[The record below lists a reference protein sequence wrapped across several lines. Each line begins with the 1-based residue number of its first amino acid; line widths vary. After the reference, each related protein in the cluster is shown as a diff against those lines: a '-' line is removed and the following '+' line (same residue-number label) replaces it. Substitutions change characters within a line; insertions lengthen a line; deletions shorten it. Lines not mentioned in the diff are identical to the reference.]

1 LYAASFPDVEDRMGE
16 EIEVPE
22 VAVAERLYWIPVL
35 AAFALLLWD
44 LVLAGRNVSDL
55 RAARPPRTPRAPKTP
70 PPPRGSRS

>member
-1 LYAASFPDVEDRMGE
+1 MGE

-44 LVLAGRNVSDL
+44 LVLAGRNVG
-55 RAARPPRTPRAPKTP
+55 RTAGGTAAARSPHPRAPAPSKGTV
-70 PPPRGSRS
+70 R